1 MKLGIFTDSHYS
13 SADVTC
19 GRRLNSRSLVKIKE
33 ACARF
38 AAEGCDL
45 ILCLGDLTD
54 TEESFEK
61 ECENLAAC
69 GEAMNAAGE
78 IPVLCVMGNHDAF
91 VFTPQDFYCILGEH
105 RRPPRVLPMGD
116 VTLLFID
123 ACHFSDGR
131 HYMPGDSDW
140 EDTFYPYT
148 DALAADL
155 AAVRG
160 DAYLILHQSL
170 DAEISEDHRLS
181 NDAEIRAI
189 LEEIGVV
196 RGVIQGHYHPGA
208 QHTAG
213 GIDYLTLRALCEN
226 DTDDAIRILQL

>member
-13 SADVTC
+13 SAEITC
-19 GRRLNSRSLVKIKE
+19 GRRRNSRSLDKIRE

-38 AAEGCDL
+38 AAERCDL

-54 TEESFEK
+54 TEDTFEK
-61 ECENLAAC
+61 ECENLRAIADAL
-69 GEAMNAAGE
+69 ETAGD

-91 VFTPQDFYCILGEH
+91 VFTPEDFYRILGEH
-105 RRPPRVLPMGD
+105 RRPPRVLPMGE

-155 AAVRG
+155 ADIRG
-160 DAYLILHQSL
+160 DAYLFVHQSL
-170 DAEISEDHRLS
+170 DAEISDDHRLS

-189 LEEIGVV
+189 LEKSGVV
-196 RGVIQGHYHPGA
+196 RGVIQGHYHFGA
-208 QHTAG
+208 HHTIA

-226 DTDDAIRILQL
+226 DTDDAICILQL